1 MESCATAAP
10 QAPRAE
16 WPMNLKRAPGV
27 LARPALLAPL
37 LTALLAASPA
47 EAQTT
52 PAPTATPTTTPATPQ
67 ERRVRSAAPLSAAEQ
82 AALQALVSRVRP
94 ATVRVEQCR
103 ATQCDDPDGLGS
115 GVLISAD
122 GLILT
127 AYHVIRGAPDLSVQL
142 LNKTRYPAQVIGYN
156 DQDDLA
162 LLRVNVPR
170 GTPFLPLAA
179 ARPAVGETALAI
191 GNGGGAFLT
200 PKTGRLLGL
209 DSDPGRADFPPGT
222 LEMNAPLIPGDSGG
236 PVVNVKGEVTGI
248 VSYIRMT
255 PGNQPRSYA
264 VPVTTTDAR
273 VAALKRG
280 EKRDAPVIGI
290 GLDGVFSGLFYLPS
304 AGFQELTK
312 LLKLGETPGAFFT
325 SVSRGSPAAQAG
337 LKPLVLNGDS
347 QRVSGDIVTAVN
359 GKRIV
364 NFAEFQ
370 YAVRAYQP
378 GDTVTLSVL
387 RDGKPLEVKLTLV
400 GRSKLSN

>member
-142 LNKTRYPAQVIGYN
+142 LNKTRYPAQVVGYN

-179 ARPAVGETALAI
+179 ARPAVGDTALAV

-222 LEMNAPLIPGDSGG
+222 LELNAPLIPGDSGG

-264 VPVTTTDAR
+264 VPVTTADAR

>member
-1 MESCATAAP
+1 
-10 QAPRAE
+10 
-16 WPMNLKRAPGV
+16 MNLKRAPGV

-142 LNKTRYPAQVIGYN
+142 LNKTRYPAQVVGYN

-179 ARPAVGETALAI
+179 ARPAVGDTALAV

-222 LEMNAPLIPGDSGG
+222 LELNAPLIPGDSGG

-264 VPVTTTDAR
+264 VPVTTADAR